1 MAMDLRNQ
9 ALWSL
14 HVLAMSSG
22 PVPALRWRKQ
32 LGDFSPLTLNL
43 LMKEVMGSEGK
54 MTTS

>member
-14 HVLAMSSG
+14 HVLAVSSG